1 MNLRDDVYVYYVDLP
16 AGVNEMVRP
25 CSDGYTVYIDVNLD
39 PDRMQ
44 KVYDHAIRHIEN
56 GDFEKTDVQQ
66 IEADAHR
73 EDGEI

>member
-1 MNLRDDVYVYYVDLP
+1 MNLRDDVFVYVVDLP
-16 AGVNEMVRP
+16 DGINEMISS
-25 CSDGYTVYIDVNLD
+25 CSEGYTVYIDAKLD
-39 PDRMQ
+39 SFQVQ
-44 KVYDHAIRHIEN
+44 KAYEHACRHIEN